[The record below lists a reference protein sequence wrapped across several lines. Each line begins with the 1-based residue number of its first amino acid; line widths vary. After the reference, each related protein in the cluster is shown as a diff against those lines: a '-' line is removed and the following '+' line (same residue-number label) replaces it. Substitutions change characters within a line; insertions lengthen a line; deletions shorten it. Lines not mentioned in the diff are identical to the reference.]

1 MGIFSV
7 DCLFS
12 YIFPSVPLGSLPQH
26 NLEDHQQG
34 KNFQS
39 FLYFKHIFYF
49 YIFIF
54 PAVVYSFY
62 LLLFSCLIVSYSL
75 QPHGPQHTAFLS
87 FTISWRLLRFMSME
101 SVMPSN
107 CLILCRPFSSCPQS
121 FPASRCFPMSLLSSS
136 GDQRIGISAS
146 VLSIINNS
154 VIVSSITRVNFL

>member
-12 YIFPSVPLGSLPQH
+12 YIFPSVALGSLPQH

-39 FLYFKHIFYF
+39 FLYFQHIFYFYIF

-62 LLLFSCLIVSYSL
+62 LLLLFSCLIVSYSL
-75 QPHGPQHTAFLS
+75 QPHGPQHTASLS
-87 FTISWRLLRFMSME
+87 FTISWRLLRFMSIE
-101 SVMPSN
+101 LVMPSN
-107 CLILCRPFSSCPQS
+107 CLILCCPLLLLPSIFPSIRVFSNES
-121 FPASRCFPMSLLSSS
+121 ALLI
-136 GDQRIGISAS
+136 R
-146 VLSIINNS
+146 
-154 VIVSSITRVNFL
+154 